1 MFKFIDLFEHL
12 CNIFNINLKLKD
24 ISANLQFFGQDG
36 TFHTDGNAK
45 ETVFI
50 LMLCNKTLAPDIGGN
65 FINQD
70 TNADISFKHG
80 RVITFKANNKHK
92 GLAFNKPY
100 IPRIS
105 IKFVGE

>member
-1 MFKFIDLFEHL
+1 MKQVLFLDGVCPYVYDFKY
-12 CNIFNINLKLKD
+12 LKTNK
-24 ISANLQFFGQDG
+24 FFK
-36 TFHTDGNAK
+36 K

-50 LMLCNKTLAPDIGGN
+50 LMLCNKTLDPDIGGN

-70 TNADISFKHG
+70 TNEDISFKHG